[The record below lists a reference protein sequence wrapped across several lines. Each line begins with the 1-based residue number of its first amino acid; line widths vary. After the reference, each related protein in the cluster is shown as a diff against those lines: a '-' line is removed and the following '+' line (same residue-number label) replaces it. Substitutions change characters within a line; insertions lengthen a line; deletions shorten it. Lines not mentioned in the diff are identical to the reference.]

1 MRMERVKKIIVGKLA
16 ALLVVALCGLAWA
29 LPAYAETP
37 VQTHGQLSI
46 ADGKLVDANGKP
58 VQLRGMSS
66 HGLQWYG
73 KYANKDVMKWLR
85 DDWGISV
92 FRLAMYTAE
101 EGYIADP
108 SVADKVKEAVKAAQ
122 SLGLY
127 VIIDWHI
134 LSDGDPNKYKT
145 EAKAFFNEMAELYGD
160 SPNVIYEIANEP
172 NGDVTWNDRIR
183 PYALELTRT
192 IRAKDP
198 DNIILV
204 GTGNWSQD
212 IQDAADNPLPD
223 RNTMYVLH
231 FYAGTHKLS
240 LRERVD
246 YARKLGVPIFV
257 SEWGTSEAAGDKGP
271 YLAESRVWLD
281 FLNERGISW
290 VNWSLSDKAEISSA
304 LVAGANTAGGWTD
317 ADLTTSG
324 KFVRKRIRG
333 EDDTALTEPENAVP
347 QVALQYI
354 NKNSDPSDNAIH
366 LAFNIKNTG
375 SSAINLSDLK
385 VRYYFN
391 DDGKSTDLRYV
402 DWADIG
408 ADKVIATTKAL
419 PEGGERANRYV
430 EISFNSEA
438 GEIPSGA
445 ESGEVQI
452 RLHPSD
458 WSNYD
463 ETNDYSYKGD
473 VTTFTDWDKMTVY
486 HKNAR
491 IWGIEP

>member
-1 MRMERVKKIIVGKLA
+1 MRMERVKKIATGKLA
-16 ALLVVALCGLAWA
+16 ALLVVALCGCVRT
-29 LPAYAETP
+29 LPADAATP
-37 VQTHGQLSI
+37 VQVHGQLSI

-73 KYANKDVMKWLR
+73 QFVNKDAMKWLR

-92 FRLAMYTAE
+92 FRLAMYTEE
-101 EGYIADP
+101 EGYITDP
-108 SVADKVKEAVKAAQ
+108 SVADKVKEAVEAAQ

-134 LSDGDPNKYKT
+134 LSDGDPNKHKT
-145 EAKAFFNEMAELYGD
+145 AAKAFFNEMAELYGN

-183 PYALELTRT
+183 PYALALTQT

-198 DNIILV
+198 DNLILV
-204 GTGNWSQD
+204 GTGSWSQD
-212 IQDAADNPLPD
+212 VQDAADNPLPD

-240 LRERVD
+240 LRERLD
-246 YARKLGVPIFV
+246 YALNRGVPIFV

-271 YLAESRVWLD
+271 FLAESRVWLD
-281 FLNERGISW
+281 FLNQRGISW

-304 LVAGANTAGGWTD
+304 LAPGADTRGGWTD

-333 EDDTALTEPENAVP
+333 EDDTLATAPENGTP

-354 NKNSDPSDNAIH
+354 NRNRNPADNAIH

-375 SSAINLSDLK
+375 GGTINLSDLK

-391 DDGKSTDLRYV
+391 DDGKSSDQRYI
-402 DWADIG
+402 DWADMG
-408 ADKVIATTKAL
+408 ADKVIASSQAL
-419 PEGGERANRYV
+419 PDGSVRANHYV
-430 EISFNSEA
+430 EIAFGRDA
-438 GEIPSGA
+438 GEIPAGA
-445 ESGEVQI
+445 ESGEVQVRI
-452 RLHPSD
+452 HPAD

-463 ETNDYSYKGD
+463 ETNDYSCLSD
-473 VTTFTDWDKMTVY
+473 ITVFTDWDKMTVY
-486 HKNAR
+486 HKGSL
-491 IWGIEP
+491 IWGTEP

>member
-1 MRMERVKKIIVGKLA
+1 MERVKKNVGGKLS
-16 ALLVVALCGLAWA
+16 ALLVVALCGFAWA
-29 LPAYAETP
+29 LPAKTETP

-46 ADGKLVDANGKP
+46 ANGKLVDAHGKP

-73 KYANKDVMKWLR
+73 KFVNKDAMKWLR

-92 FRLAMYTAE
+92 FRLAMYTE
-101 EGYIADP
+101 EDGYISDP
-108 SVADKVKEAVKAAQ
+108 SVAGKVKEAVEAAQ

-145 EAKAFFNEMAELYGD
+145 QAQAFFNEMAELYGN

-172 NGDVTWNDRIR
+172 NGDVTWNERIR
-183 PYALELTRT
+183 PYALALTQT
-192 IRAKDP
+192 IRAKDA

-240 LRERVD
+240 LRERLD
-246 YARKLGVPIFV
+246 DALNRGVPVFV

-271 YLAESRVWLD
+271 FLAESRVWLD

-290 VNWSLSDKAEISSA
+290 VNWSLADKAEMSSA
-304 LVAGANTAGGWTD
+304 LVPGASATGGWTD

-324 KFVRKRIRG
+324 KFVRKRLLG
-333 EDDTALTEPENAVP
+333 EDDAMPTEPENGDA
-347 QVALQYI
+347 QVTLQYI
-354 NKNSDPSDNAIH
+354 NRNSDPADNAIH
-366 LAFNIKNTG
+366 LAFKIKNTG
-375 SSAINLSDLK
+375 DAAINLTDLK

-391 DDGKSTDLRYV
+391 DDGKSADQRYV

-408 ADKVIATTKAL
+408 ADQVIVATAAL
-419 PEGGERANRYV
+419 PDGGERANRYV
-430 EISFNSEA
+430 EVSFSGEA
-438 GEIPSGA
+438 GEIPPGA
-445 ESGEVQI
+445 ESGEVQVRI
-452 RLHPSD
+452 HPAD
-458 WSNYD
+458 WSRYD
-463 ETNDYSYKGD
+463 ETNDYSYQKD
-473 VTTFTDWDKMTVY
+473 IATFTDWDKVTVY
-486 HKNAR
+486 HKGAL

>member
-1 MRMERVKKIIVGKLA
+1 MRMERVKKIA
-16 ALLVVALCGLAWA
+16 AMLPIVALCGLAWTW
-29 LPAYAETP
+29 PAQAQTP
-37 VQTHGQLSI
+37 VEAHGQLSI
-46 ADGKLVDANGKP
+46 AGGRLVDANGKP

-66 HGLQWYG
+66 HGLQWHG
-73 KYANKDVMKWLR
+73 KYVNKDTMKWLR

-101 EGYIADP
+101 EGYITDP

-134 LSDGDPNKYKT
+134 LSDGDPNQYKT
-145 EAKAFFNEMAELYGD
+145 EAKAFFNQMAELYGN

-172 NGDVTWNDRIR
+172 NGEVTWNEKIR
-183 PYALELTRT
+183 PYALELTQT

-204 GTGNWSQD
+204 GTGSWSQD
-212 IQDAADNPLPD
+212 VQDAADNPLPD

-240 LRERVD
+240 LRERLD
-246 YARKLGVPIFV
+246 YARSLGAPIFV

-281 FLNERGISW
+281 FLDQRGISW

-304 LVAGANTAGGWTD
+304 LAPGAKTTGGWTD
-317 ADLTTSG
+317 AELTTSG

-333 EDDTALTEPENAVP
+333 EEEASPTGQENAAA
-347 QVALQYI
+347 QVTLQYVSR
-354 NKNSDPSDNAIH
+354 NGDPADNAIH

-375 SSAINLSDLK
+375 DSAIDLSDLK

-391 DDGKSTDLRYV
+391 DDGKATDLRYI

-408 ADKVIATTKAL
+408 ADKVSAVTAAL
-419 PEGGERANRYV
+419 PGGGERANRYV
-430 EISFNSEA
+430 EISFSDDA
-438 GEIPSGA
+438 GELAPG
-445 ESGEVQI
+445 EQSGEVQVRI
-452 RLHPSD
+452 HPAD
-458 WSNYD
+458 WSHYD
-463 ETNDYSYKGD
+463 ETNDYSYRGD
-473 VTTFTDWDKMTVY
+473 LTAFTDWDKMTVY
-486 HKNAR
+486 HKGAR
-491 IWGIEP
+491 IWGTEP